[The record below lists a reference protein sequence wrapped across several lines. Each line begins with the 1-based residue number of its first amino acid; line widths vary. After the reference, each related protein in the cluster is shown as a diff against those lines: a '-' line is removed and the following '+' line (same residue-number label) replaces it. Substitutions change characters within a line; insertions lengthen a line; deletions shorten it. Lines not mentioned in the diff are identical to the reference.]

1 MISDSEMSVVNK
13 ESALE
18 VGWEGKEGLF
28 KNLKG
33 FVCNFKGQLCF
44 LSWMTHWSLT
54 QSKLHQM

>member
-1 MISDSEMSVVNK
+1 MISYSEMSVVNK

-44 LSWMTHWSLT
+44 LSWMT